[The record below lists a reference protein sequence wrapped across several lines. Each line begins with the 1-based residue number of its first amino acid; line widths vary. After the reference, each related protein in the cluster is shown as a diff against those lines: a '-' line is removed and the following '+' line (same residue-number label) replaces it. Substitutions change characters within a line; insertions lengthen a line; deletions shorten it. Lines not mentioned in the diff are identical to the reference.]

1 MSERLFLFA
10 LGAFI
15 LISLYIEI
23 DMMIYILCLWLL
35 FEAIMDIRLTTLSQK
50 LMSRTIPVGLT
61 VFQTQV
67 RFDFEALRAL
77 RIVISVS
84 LAGAFILINEYH
96 IDVLWFVPWFLGFA
110 ILGAGVSGIC
120 PAMLLIRWLGYR

>member
-10 LGAFI
+10 VGVFI

-23 DMMIYILCLWLL
+23 DMMIYILCLALL

-50 LMSRTIPVGLT
+50 LMSRTVPAGLT
-61 VFQTQV
+61 VFQTQA
-67 RFDFEALRAL
+67 RFDFEALRVL

-84 LAGAFILINEYH
+84 LAGAFILIHNYH

-120 PAMLLIRWLGYR
+120 PAMLFIRWLGFR

>member
-1 MSERLFLFA
+1 MSERLFLFVV
-10 LGAFI
+10 GAFI

-23 DMMIYILCLWLL
+23 DMNIYILCLWLL

-50 LMSRTIPVGLT
+50 LMSTTVPAGLT
-61 VFQTQV
+61 IFQTQA
-67 RFDFEALRAL
+67 RFDFEALRVL
-77 RIVISVS
+77 RIVVSVL
-84 LAGAFILINEYH
+84 LASAFILINEYH

-120 PAMLLIRWLGYR
+120 PTMLLIRWLGFR

>member
-1 MSERLFLFA
+1 MSERLFLFVV
-10 LGAFI
+10 GAFI

-23 DMMIYILCLWLL
+23 DMNIYILCLWLL

-50 LMSRTIPVGLT
+50 LMSRTVPAGLT
-61 VFQTQV
+61 VFQTQA
-67 RFDFEALRAL
+67 RFDFEALRVL
-77 RIVISVS
+77 RIVVSVS

-120 PAMLLIRWLGYR
+120 PAMLLIRWLGFR

>member
-10 LGAFI
+10 VGVFI

-35 FEAIMDIRLTTLSQK
+35 FEAIMDIRFTTLSQK
-50 LMSRTIPVGLT
+50 LMSRTVPAGLT
-61 VFQTQV
+61 VFQTQA
-67 RFDFEALRAL
+67 RFDFEALRVL

-84 LAGAFILINEYH
+84 LAGAFILIHNYH

-120 PAMLLIRWLGYR
+120 PAMLFIRWLGFR

>member
-50 LMSRTIPVGLT
+50 LMSRTVPAGLT
-61 VFQTQV
+61 VFQTQT
-67 RFDFEALRAL
+67 RFHFEALRAL

-84 LAGAFILINEYH
+84 LAGAFILINKYN

-120 PAMLLIRWLGYR
+120 PAMLLIRWLGFR

>member
-1 MSERLFLFA
+1 MSERLFLFVV
-10 LGAFI
+10 GAFI

-23 DMMIYILCLWLL
+23 DMNIYILCLWLL

-50 LMSRTIPVGLT
+50 LMSTTVPAGLT
-61 VFQTQV
+61 IFQTQS

-77 RIVISVS
+77 RIVVSVL

-120 PAMLLIRWLGYR
+120 PTMLLIRWLGFR

>member
-1 MSERLFLFA
+1 MSERLFLFVV
-10 LGAFI
+10 GAFI

-50 LMSRTIPVGLT
+50 LMSRTVPAGLT
-61 VFQTQV
+61 VFQTQA
-67 RFDFEALRAL
+67 RFDFEALRVL
-77 RIVISVS
+77 RIVVSVS
-84 LAGAFILINEYH
+84 LAGAFILINQYH

-120 PAMLLIRWLGYR
+120 PAMLLIRWLGFR

>member
-10 LGAFI
+10 VGVFI

-23 DMMIYILCLWLL
+23 DMMIYILCLALL

-50 LMSRTIPVGLT
+50 LMSRTVPAGLT
-61 VFQTQV
+61 VFQTQA
-67 RFDFEALRAL
+67 RFDFEALRVL

-84 LAGAFILINEYH
+84 LAGDFILIHNYH

-120 PAMLLIRWLGYR
+120 PAMLFIRWLGFR

>member
-1 MSERLFLFA
+1 MSERLFLFVV
-10 LGAFI
+10 GAFI

-23 DMMIYILCLWLL
+23 DMNIYILCLWLL

-50 LMSRTIPVGLT
+50 LMSTTVPAGLT
-61 VFQTQV
+61 VFQTQA

-77 RIVISVS
+77 RIVVSVL

-120 PAMLLIRWLGYR
+120 PTMLLIRWLGFR

>member
-10 LGAFI
+10 VGVFI

-23 DMMIYILCLWLL
+23 DMMIYILCLALL

-50 LMSRTIPVGLT
+50 LMSRTIPAGLT
-61 VFQTQV
+61 VFQTQA
-67 RFDFEALRAL
+67 RFDFEALRVL

-84 LAGAFILINEYH
+84 LAGAFILIHNYH

-120 PAMLLIRWLGYR
+120 PAMLFIRWLGFR

>member
-1 MSERLFLFA
+1 MSERLFLFVV
-10 LGAFI
+10 GAYI

-50 LMSRTIPVGLT
+50 LMSRTVPAGLT
-61 VFQTQV
+61 VFQTQA
-67 RFDFEALRAL
+67 RFDFEALRVL
-77 RIVISVS
+77 RIVVSVS

-96 IDVLWFVPWFLGFA
+96 IDVLWF
-110 ILGAGVSGIC
+110 
-120 PAMLLIRWLGYR
+120 

>member
-1 MSERLFLFA
+1 MSERLFLFVV
-10 LGAFI
+10 GAFI

-23 DMMIYILCLWLL
+23 DMNIYILCLWLL

-50 LMSRTIPVGLT
+50 LMSRTVPAGLT
-61 VFQTQV
+61 VFQTQA
-67 RFDFEALRAL
+67 RFDFEALRVL
-77 RIVISVS
+77 RIVVSVS
-84 LAGAFILINEYH
+84 LAGAFILINQYH

-120 PAMLLIRWLGYR
+120 PAMLLIRWLGFR

>member
-1 MSERLFLFA
+1 MSERLFLFVV
-10 LGAFI
+10 GAYI

-50 LMSRTIPVGLT
+50 LMSRTVPAGLT
-61 VFQTQV
+61 VFQTQA
-67 RFDFEALRAL
+67 RFDFEALRVL
-77 RIVISVS
+77 RIVVSVS
-84 LAGAFILINEYH
+84 LAGAFILINEHH

-110 ILGAGVSGIC
+110 LLGAGVSGIC
-120 PAMLLIRWLGYR
+120 PAMLLIRWLGFR

>member
-10 LGAFI
+10 VGVFI

-23 DMMIYILCLWLL
+23 DMMIYILCLALL

-50 LMSRTIPVGLT
+50 LMSRTVPAGLT
-61 VFQTQV
+61 VFQTQA
-67 RFDFEALRAL
+67 RFDFEALRVL

-84 LAGAFILINEYH
+84 LAGAFILIHNYH

-120 PAMLLIRWLGYR
+120 PAMLFIRWCGFR

>member
-50 LMSRTIPVGLT
+50 VMSRTIPAGLT

-120 PAMLLIRWLGYR
+120 PAMLLIRWLGFR

>member
-10 LGAFI
+10 VGVFI

-23 DMMIYILCLWLL
+23 DMMIYILCLALL

-50 LMSRTIPVGLT
+50 LISRTVPAGLT
-61 VFQTQV
+61 VFQTQA
-67 RFDFEALRAL
+67 RFDFEALRVL

-84 LAGAFILINEYH
+84 LAGAFILIHNYH

-120 PAMLLIRWLGYR
+120 PAMLFIRWLGFR